1 MNKADYG
8 DQIVLPQWLSSQR
21 AARTREAEVF
31 ASIPPDANYG
41 PSIEA
46 FRELLAEFKTEPSPF
61 AGSELMGVA
70 VVLGLKDESR
80 ELAEYVTAEAVTG
93 RVAQAQ
99 AKLILGGESSPVVV
113 DERRSIKRAKRRLF
127 DFPRDAFAWLDQA
140 RLYTILGQQEKARR
154 AVLAALHLAPT
165 DRLVVRSGIR
175 FFAHHGEWDA
185 ALYHADKAYRS
196 NRDPFILG
204 PLLSV
209 GTQLDKLPVRLKPT
223 ADRALSAPD
232 RFLYSEVLAAIGTYE
247 ILNGANKRSRRFF
260 KRAWTDPAKAVVSQS
275 QWVLREHLP
284 NLASEQNIDFS
295 QSAEAMSWLR
305 FAILDFK
312 GAVSRAHEWV
322 LEEPYSRS
330 AHVHGS
336 NSACIIDDYKTAQEV
351 AERGLR
357 ANPGDQ
363 TLINNLAFAQLRRG
377 RVSEAARTF
386 EPLCSALNDPKEVT
400 VLATYGLLRM
410 AQGNVEDGRRFY
422 EESIRRA
429 SDAGDRRTAL
439 RATLHFLISGIDLS
453 RSVDTNALKQSTVAL
468 KDSVDA
474 SCVGLAMTVAR
485 RLKTAQLDEGGDL
498 RKAAAEFTSVMAESR
513 VKLLSSIFAESLQQ
527 ATQAPASKKDT
538 EVELER

>member
-21 AARTREAEVF
+21 ATRTREAGVF
-31 ASIPPDANYG
+31 ASTPRVINYG
-41 PSIEA
+41 PSIES
-46 FRELLAEFKTEPSPF
+46 FRDVLADFQAAPSPF
-61 AGSELMGVA
+61 AGSELMGIA
-70 VVLGLKDESR
+70 VVLGLKAESR
-80 ELAEYVTAEAVTG
+80 ELADYVIAEEATG
-93 RVAQAQ
+93 QVAQAQ
-99 AKLILGGESSPVVV
+99 AKLILSGNPSPMTVGE
-113 DERRSIKRAKRRLF
+113 RQSIKRAKLRLT

-165 DRLVVRSGIR
+165 DRLIVRSAIR
-175 FFAHHGEWDA
+175 FFAHYGEWDE
-185 ALYHADKAYRS
+185 ALYHANKAYRS

-204 PLLSV
+204 PLLSI
-209 GTQLDKLPVRLKPT
+209 GTQLDKLPVRLRST
-223 ADRALSAPD
+223 ADAALSAPD

-247 ILNGANKRSRRFF
+247 ILNGAEKRSKRFF

-284 NLASEQNIDFS
+284 NLAPEQNIDFS

-336 NSACIIDDYKTAQEV
+336 NSASMIDDYKTAQEV

-363 TLINNLAFAQLRRG
+363 ILINNLAFAQLRRG
-377 RVSEAARTF
+377 WVYEASRTF
-386 EPLCSALNDPKEVT
+386 EPLRSALDDPKEVT
-400 VLATYGLLRM
+400 VLATYGLLLM
-410 AQGNVEDGRRFY
+410 AQGNLEDGRRFY
-422 EESIRRA
+422 EESIWRA

-439 RATLHFLISGIDLS
+439 RAALNFLISGIDLA
-453 RSVDTNALKQSTVAL
+453 RSVDSNVLKQSTVAL
-468 KDSVDA
+468 RDSVDP
-474 SCVGLAMTVAR
+474 SCIGTAMTVAR
-485 RLKTAQLDEGGDL
+485 RLKAAQLDETGDL
-498 RKAAAEFTSVMAESR
+498 SKTAAEFTSAMEESR
-513 VKLLSSIFAESLQQ
+513 SKLLRSIFAETLQE
-527 ATQAPASKKDT
+527 ATQEPSPTTDAEIKPQD
-538 EVELER
+538 